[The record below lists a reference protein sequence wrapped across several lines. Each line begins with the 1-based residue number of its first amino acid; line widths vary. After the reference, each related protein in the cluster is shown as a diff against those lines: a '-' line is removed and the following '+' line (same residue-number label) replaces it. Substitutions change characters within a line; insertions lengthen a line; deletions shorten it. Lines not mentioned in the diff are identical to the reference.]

1 MDIATGPESL
11 ERCFT
16 RGQSDCS
23 KMLDGIKMEDHP
35 LRSGPATLG
44 VLLGSDCQHQAVCEG
59 CQRPISD
66 RFLMRVNE
74 SSWHEECLQCAAC
87 QQALTTSCY
96 FRDRKLYCKQ
106 DYQHLLRDRQYQ
118 KWKVMK
124 SIQNRVYVLKPESLY
139 KTKRELAP
147 SSKRL
152 FAAKCSGC
160 MEKIAP
166 TEFVMR
172 ALECV
177 YHLSCFCCCVCERQL
192 RKGDEFV
199 LKEGQLLCKSDY
211 EKEKDL
217 LSSVSPDDSDS
228 VKSDDEDGDVKPT
241 KGQVTQGKGSDD
253 GKDPR
258 RPKRPRTILT
268 TQQRR
273 AFKASF
279 EVSSKPC
286 RKVRETL
293 AAETGLSVR
302 VVQVWFQNQRAKM
315 KKLARRHQQQQEQQN
330 SQRLGQEVM
339 SNRME
344 GMMTSYTPL
353 APPQQQIVAMDQS
366 SYGTDPFQQGLT
378 PPQMPGDHMNPYGND
393 SIFHDIDSDTSLTSL
408 SDCFLAS
415 SEVNSMQAR
424 VGNPIDRLYSMQS
437 SYFAS

>member
-1 MDIATGPESL
+1 MDIAPAPESL
-11 ERCFT
+11 ERCFP
-16 RGQSDCS
+16 RRQCGGSN
-23 KMLDGIKMEDHP
+23 MLDGIKIEDHP
-35 LRSGPATLG
+35 LRSGAATLG
-44 VLLGSDCQHQAVCEG
+44 VLLGSDCQHPAVCEG

-74 SSWHEECLQCAAC
+74 SSWHEECLQCAVC
-87 QQALTTSCY
+87 QQPLSTSCF

-106 DYQHLLRDRQYQ
+106 DYQQ
-118 KWKVMK
+118 M
-124 SIQNRVYVLKPESLY
+124 
-139 KTKRELAP
+139 
-147 SSKRL
+147 

-172 ALECV
+172 ALESV

-228 VKSDDEDGDVKPT
+228 VKSDDEDGDIKPC
-241 KGQVTQGKGSDD
+241 KGQPTQGKGSDD

-344 GMMTSYTPL
+344 GIMTSYTPL
-353 APPQQQIVAMDQS
+353 SAPQQQIVAMDQN
-366 SYGTDPFQQGLT
+366 SYSTDPFQQGLT